1 LTRSKF
7 VLRDAGR
14 NVYRHPTVAL
24 GSLLALALIF
34 LLFDI
39 FWVAALSTNRFY
51 SNLLSQIRVEV
62 FLRESVA
69 DTSVAA
75 ISSNIAAIP
84 GVDSIRFIS
93 KNEARQELARLV
105 GIDLLAGYDT
115 LNPLPRSFVLA
126 VNSSALSVSEMQ
138 RIEQSLAALDEVED
152 VLYSRQWLAKAE
164 STRSIVSNV
173 GLVIGTLILLTA
185 VTSSANSIRLMTRAR
200 GAGFHQML
208 LLGAGRIFIASPF
221 LLEGVLLTG
230 LSAGIGWL
238 VIWYFHGKVVFTQ
251 FPLVLPEG
259 GQVAMF
265 IVSAALL
272 GGISGYFGIR
282 KLLR

>member
-1 LTRSKF
+1 MTRSKF
-7 VLRDAGR
+7 VFREAGR
-14 NVYRHPTVAL
+14 NVYRHPTAAL

-51 SNLLSQIRVEV
+51 SNLLSQLRMEV
-62 FLRESVA
+62 FLNETVA

-75 ISSNIAAIP
+75 IQSNISAIP
-84 GVDSIRFIS
+84 GVDSLQYIS
-93 KNEARQELARLV
+93 KEEARQELARLV

-115 LNPLPRSFVLA
+115 LNPLPRSFVLTINPA
-126 VNSSALSVSEMQ
+126 ALTVGEMQ
-138 RIEQSLAALDEVED
+138 RIEQSLAALNEVED

-185 VTSSANSIRLMTRAR
+185 VISSANSIRLMTRAR

-208 LLGAGRIFIASPF
+208 LLGAGRLFIASPF
-221 LLEGVLLTG
+221 LVEGFLLAG
-230 LSAGIGWL
+230 LSAGLGWL
-238 VIWYFHGKVVFTQ
+238 VIWYFHGKIVFTQ
-251 FPLVLPEG
+251 FPVVLPTG
-259 GQVAMF
+259 GQIAMF
-265 IVSAALL
+265 IGCAALL